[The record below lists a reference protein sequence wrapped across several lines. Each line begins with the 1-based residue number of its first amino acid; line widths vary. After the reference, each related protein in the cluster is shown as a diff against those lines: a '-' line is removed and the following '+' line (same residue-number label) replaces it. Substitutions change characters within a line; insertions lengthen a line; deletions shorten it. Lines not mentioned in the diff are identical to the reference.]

1 MLDHH
6 GCPRASRLTSGKTS
20 LGRHG
25 TQSRGC
31 AGQTVRSCSNACHGA
46 PLWGATKMHGG
57 GRSPPA
63 NRSLRLSNQS
73 AASSKRKS
81 ENFEQRP
88 ALKIPRSKVPSSYN
102 GRPETLRGKLTLGN
116 VGGSHTQGNQLAETA
131 LVGWGGRTR
140 TSEWRN
146 QNPPILLEPSML
158 ILKKTA
164 KFGPLP
170 INELALYSEWPRGSR
185 RSSQGCQVASQS
197 A

>member
-1 MLDHH
+1 MRGRRDLFWLDPEFWQVGVLDHH

-73 AASSKRKS
+73 AASSKRKL
-81 ENFEQRP
+81 EKFEQRP

-131 LVGWGGRTR
+131 LVGCPSWIHIELCAALRNPLFGGF
-140 TSEWRN
+140 WR
-146 QNPPILLEPSML
+146 IS
-158 ILKKTA
+158 
-164 KFGPLP
+164 
-170 INELALYSEWPRGSR
+170 GS
-185 RSSQGCQVASQS
+185 SG
-197 A
+197 